1 MPSKTFLNLSKEKQE
16 KIIQC
21 ALTEFSDNPF
31 SEVSINKIVK
41 NSEISRGS
49 FYTYFADKY
58 DLLVYLLDL
67 FKDKMRNKMFEFN
80 QGFQVDLKSLI
91 VGTHQHIFEL
101 YQNQTNKKFLFN
113 VIVYFHTHSDEEL
126 KSQREQLSFL
136 GDCNEI
142 YNILDLKQFKFTSE
156 KAIKQTIDIAFSI
169 LKNVLFIS
177 ATKKL
182 DYHKSKTLLEDY
194 LNILEQGYREAHN
207 A

>member
-1 MPSKTFLNLSKEKQE
+1 MPSNTFLNLSKEKQD
-16 KIIQC
+16 KIVHC

-67 FKDKMRNKMFEFN
+67 FKDKMKNKMFELNKDFK
-80 QGFQVDLKSLI
+80 GDLKSLI
-91 VGTHQHIFEL
+91 MGTHQHIFEL

-126 KSQREQLSFL
+126 KSKREQLPFL
-136 GDCNEI
+136 GDCDEI
-142 YNILDLKQFKFTSE
+142 YDVLDLKQFKFTSE
-156 KAIKQTIDIAFSI
+156 KTIKQTIDIVFST
-169 LKNVLFIS
+169 LKNILFIT

-182 DYHKSKTLLEDY
+182 DYLKSKTLLEDY
-194 LNILEQGYREAHN
+194 LNILEQGYREAQN

>member
-1 MPSKTFLNLSKEKQE
+1 
-16 KIIQC
+16 
-21 ALTEFSDNPF
+21 
-31 SEVSINKIVK
+31 
-41 NSEISRGS
+41 
-49 FYTYFADKY
+49 
-58 DLLVYLLDL
+58 
-67 FKDKMRNKMFEFN
+67 MFELN
-80 QGFQVDLKSLI
+80 QGFQGDLKSLI

-113 VIVYFHTHSDEEL
+113 VIIYFHTHSDEEL

-142 YNILDLKQFKFTSE
+142 YNVLDLKQFKLTSE

-182 DYHKSKTLLEDY
+182 DYHESKTLLEDY
-194 LNILEQGYREAHN
+194 LNILEQGYREAQN